1 MSGRDGWMDKR
12 MEKLGIR
19 PGMVA
24 PALRR
29 LRWIKFQGRKE

>member
-1 MSGRDGWMDKR
+1 MNVMNYVCGVSFVHN
-12 MEKLGIR
+12 IFQ

-29 LRWIKFQGRKE
+29 LMMEDLSW